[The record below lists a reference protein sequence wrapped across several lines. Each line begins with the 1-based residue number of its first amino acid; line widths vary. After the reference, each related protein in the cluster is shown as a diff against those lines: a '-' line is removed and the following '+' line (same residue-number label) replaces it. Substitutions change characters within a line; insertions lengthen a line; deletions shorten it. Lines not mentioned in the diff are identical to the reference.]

1 MIYYFSSVLSEEIE
15 TTMRLI
21 GVTSL
26 DQLNPSYVDTTILE
40 RDIPQRLP
48 SVEAELRLRSKL

>member
-1 MIYYFSSVLSEEIE
+1 M
-15 TTMRLI
+15 MRLI

-48 SVEAELRLRSKL
+48 AAEELQLKSKL

>member
-1 MIYYFSSVLSEEIE
+1 MSEEIE

-40 RDIPQRLP
+40 RDISQQQPFTE
-48 SVEAELRLRSKL
+48 SELRLKSKL

>member
-1 MIYYFSSVLSEEIE
+1 MSEEIE

-26 DQLNPSYVDTTILE
+26 DQLNPSYVDTSILE
-40 RDIPQRLP
+40 RDLPQQLP
-48 SVEAELRLRSKL
+48 FSQAELKLRSKL

>member
-1 MIYYFSSVLSEEIE
+1 
-15 TTMRLI
+15 MRLI

-26 DQLNPSYVDTTILE
+26 GQLNPSYVDTTILE

-48 SVEAELRLRSKL
+48 FTESELKLKSKL